1 MNSKE
6 KKKKQDHKH
15 KACTFFFKKNNG
27 LTFITIQ
34 SSNPP
39 NLVIYSLKPSVSISH
54 GIPKTYK
61 LNHTQK
67 HKNPQKENSNF
78 INLQNQKQL
87 TNHKLSVHSKQ
98 LQRRPLVLLFGD
110 DKKAKKRNPKIESD
124 NLSSLSVL
132 LEDSKETEEG
142 NLSSLSLLS

>member
-1 MNSKE
+1 
-6 KKKKQDHKH
+6 
-15 KACTFFFKKNNG
+15 
-27 LTFITIQ
+27 
-34 SSNPP
+34 
-39 NLVIYSLKPSVSISH
+39 LVIYSLKPSVSISH

-61 LNHTQK
+61 FNHTQK